1 MGLADVKSVSEKIS
15 ETIKL
20 KMYPIPQVNLE
31 IHEEKGKQFIIL
43 RMVSGI
49 ENPYYVSEGSKIAY
63 IRVGK
68 VCPLVQLN

>member
-1 MGLADVKSVSEKIS
+1 
-15 ETIKL
+15 
-20 KMYPIPQVNLE
+20 MYPIPQVNLE